1 MYNDVMTAIDS
12 AIDKIVDSKE
22 VVLTVVSRLLSQA
35 SADYQDSVIMN
46 LNSKKYRVV
55 ELREYQDVWGFLNIE
70 NGGLRCG

>member
-55 ELREYQDVWGFLNIE
+55 ELPEYQDVWGFRNIE

>member
-46 LNSKKYRVV
+46 LNS
-55 ELREYQDVWGFLNIE
+55 
-70 NGGLRCG
+70 

>member
-22 VVLTVVSRLLSQA
+22 VVLTVVSRHLSQA

-55 ELREYQDVWGFLNIE
+55 ELPEYQDQI
-70 NGGLRCG
+70 RT

>member
-1 MYNDVMTAIDS
+1 MFKSRPSANEIDAMYNDVMTAIDS

-46 LNSKKYRVV
+46 LN
-55 ELREYQDVWGFLNIE
+55 
-70 NGGLRCG
+70 